1 MVPVFADNLDQPQA
15 KRPSSEIYQSQSH
28 YVSTPRQPQAKKKRT
43 GTSTD
48 TSIDAALNKLCNM
61 ADQDIF
67 DNFGILIAS
76 QLRSIPMADAF
87 ELQADIGEMVNRRLL
102 TIYRAKC
109 TSLSEAS
116 RTLSQASH
124 HSSSQSSPSFS
135 QTSSCY
141 FSSSTTTT
149 HIIPDL

>member
-102 TIYRAKC
+102 TIYRAKS

-116 RTLSQASH
+116 RTLSQASY
-124 HSSSQSSPSFS
+124 HSSQPSPSFS
-135 QTSSCY
+135 QTSSCHS
-141 FSSSTTTT
+141 SSSTTTT